1 MLPLFALLL
10 FALLGLGALVVDGG
24 LAFSEQARLDA
35 AAESVALEWSH
46 ARALP
51 ASTQPTPCLDHAPGT
66 RGNDDCLRAELLAPL
81 LEPLGLAG
89 ASDANPLADSP
100 RSLDG
105 TPLAPRGA
113 QLGALTTA
121 GVLEPASDDVVRLT
135 RSTPMLLGW
144 AALPAYA
151 ADDEPLDF
159 AAVQALRAQDGISP
173 RFEGTDLRTRGF
185 QVEGQARLAAIGA
198 PAMRVG
204 AMLPGEPDLAGSVG
218 MAWRLDALESL
229 AGLFDLPASARTVD
243 LAASATS
250 AGDRIQ
256 LGTVE
261 VGCSFDLD
269 PDVAPRR
276 GAPDAP
282 DRAAPFGA
290 RASGAR
296 LSPGGRRLREPDPRV
311 RAGRL
316 GSSSA
321 RDGDGH
327 DDPDRVAPQ
336 RRSIA
341 PPQRLLDSGLGER
354 RERGRGNTRRRRR
367 RGPRSERGG
376 LGAAAGPTAATGRRV
391 LSETTPSA

>member
-269 PDVAPRR
+269 RTSLHV
-276 GAPDAP
+276 
-282 DRAAPFGA
+282 
-290 RASGAR
+290 GAR
-296 LSPGGRRLREPDPRV
+296 LTPPTVLPLSVPARAALAYLPVVEDCASPILGFVQVAWDP
-311 RAGRL
+311 A
-316 GSSSA
+316 
-321 RDGDGH
+321 
-327 DDPDRVAPQ
+327 APGTATGTTTRIVL
-336 RRSIA
+336 RRSDGRSLHRNA
-341 PPQRLLDSGLGER
+341 SSTPASASAASVAAGTLDGA
-354 RERGRGNTRRRRR
+354 
-367 RGPRSERGG
+367 
-376 LGAAAGPTAATGRRV
+376 GAAALVRSEAAWAPLLVRLPR
-391 LSETTPSA
+391 LADAS